1 MKSNNLVRNAVVLL
15 ITVALCVA
23 LGVDLMKQ
31 HVETP
36 IVVGEN
42 VTEVRKLSDW
52 NPALKGTSF
61 DSTVFVLKGEEE
73 GANFLLLGGTHE
85 SEVSGSM
92 NAIAFVEN
100 AQVKKGT
107 FYIIPYANNSGITHT
122 AALEGMLDEFTL
134 TLSDGS
140 TRTFRVGNRYA
151 NPVDQWPD
159 PNYYMGS
166 SGRELTNSS
175 VSEIRNLNR
184 NYPANNPGEAEGY
197 GTLRACYGIYNL
209 IQTEGIDFLY
219 DAHEGNIAFP
229 RVDYMIAHNDAMML
243 ASTCSLNM
251 MMEGLTLGVDQS
263 GATSWGLSHRALGD
277 NTDALCTL
285 VEVLS
290 PFGAMHGKYDEN
302 LLIEGDDEVLLSD
315 VASRYATAAGGTPAT
330 KETAR
335 LVHRTAYQMAVTYSL
350 INAYTE
356 LYPENSIIVEGIP
369 TYNEIIEMGL
379 GNLFK
384 PLS

>member
-1 MKSNNLVRNAVVLL
+1 MKKNLIRNAAVLL
-15 ITVALCVA
+15 ITALLLIAMSVN
-23 LGVDLMKQ
+23 LLWQ
-31 HVETP
+31 HEETP

-42 VTEVRKLSDW
+42 VTQVKKLSDW
-52 NPALKGTSF
+52 NPALKGTAF
-61 DSTVFVLKGEEE
+61 DSTVYVLKGAED
-73 GANFLLLGGTHE
+73 GGKFLLLGGTHE
-85 SEVSGSM
+85 SEISGSM
-92 NAIAFVEN
+92 SAITYVEN

-107 FYIIPYANNSGITHT
+107 VYIIPYANNSAITHT
-122 AALEGMLDEFTL
+122 AALEGMVDKFTL
-134 TLSDGS
+134 TMADGS
-140 TRTFRVGNRYA
+140 SRTFRIGNRYA

-184 NYPANNPGEAEGY
+184 NYPATADGESSGY
-197 GTLRACYGIYNL
+197 GTLRACYAIYNL

-263 GATSWGLSHRALGD
+263 GASSWGLSHRALGD

-285 VEVLS
+285 VECMS
-290 PFGAMHGKYDEN
+290 PFGAMHGKYDED
-302 LLIEGDDEVLLSD
+302 LLITGDDDVLQSD
-315 VASRYATAAGGTPAT
+315 IAARYAIAAGGTPAT
-330 KETAR
+330 ETNVR
-335 LVHRTAYQMAVTYSL
+335 LVNRTAYHIAVTYSL
-350 INAYTE
+350 INAFTE
-356 LYPENSIIVEGIP
+356 LYPEKSMVVEGIP
-369 TYNEIIEMGL
+369 SYSEVVAAGL
-379 GNLFK
+379 GSVLK
-384 PLS
+384 PLQ